1 MRHRSSLLQ
10 VHAAVVLFGLA
21 GLFGKWLVLAP
32 VFIVPG
38 RVLFGSLA
46 LAFDNS
52 TVPGLDILIARTNN
66 GRKEHTIKTFARSL
80 LVMGMTV
87 GVVMGAAGAA
97 EKKVQFSV
105 TIAGLVGEEEDEF
118 SLIGPGARVGAKGRH
133 WTVAVSYHT
142 GGWLTFVGLTAGYI
156 F

>member
-1 MRHRSSLLQ
+1 MGNATEPLTSYKSSLLQ
-10 VHAAVVLFGLA
+10 VHAVVLFGLA

-66 GRKEHTIKTFARSL
+66 GR
-80 LVMGMTV
+80 
-87 GVVMGAAGAA
+87 
-97 EKKVQFSV
+97 FSQNN
-105 TIAGLVGEEEDEF
+105 
-118 SLIGPGARVGAKGRH
+118 K
-133 WTVAVSYHT
+133 
-142 GGWLTFVGLTAGYI
+142 
-156 F
+156 